1 MGLDFRQ
8 VAWEKGRQYVR
19 TRRKGRKMRKL
30 GSGFNKHFLS
40 IVKRSFKKTKAMN
53 HLSSNL

>member
-1 MGLDFRQ
+1 M
-8 VAWEKGRQYVR
+8 AWEKGRQYAR